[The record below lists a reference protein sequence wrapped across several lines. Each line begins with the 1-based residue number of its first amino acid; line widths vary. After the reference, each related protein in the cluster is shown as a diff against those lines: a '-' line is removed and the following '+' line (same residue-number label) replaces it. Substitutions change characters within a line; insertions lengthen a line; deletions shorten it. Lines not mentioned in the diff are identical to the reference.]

1 MADWSGRPAYL
12 QVAEALRAEIRS
24 GRVPPGSQ
32 LPSYEALMR
41 KYGVSVTVVRSAVRE
56 LKTEGLVYTHQ
67 GKGAFVRDP
76 LPEPGVPPV
85 ISPATHSALSW
96 LRSGPFMTTST
107 ASMNGCHG
115 SSGWC
120 GPTPTERPPRAR
132 PGARGSGRA
141 ACPAPAGSQSLPQA
155 RPG

>member
-32 LPSYEALMR
+32 LPSYEALTR
-41 KYGVSVTVVRSAVRE
+41 KYGVSITVVRSAVRE

-76 LPEPGVPPV
+76 LPEPGEVP
-85 ISPATHSALSW
+85 
-96 LRSGPFMTTST
+96 GD
-107 ASMNGCHG
+107 
-115 SSGWC
+115 
-120 GPTPTERPPRAR
+120 RPSEAFRAIM
-132 PGARGSGRA
+132 AEI
-141 ACPAPAGSQSLPQA
+141 QSLHDDLNRFDERLSRLEQLVT
-155 RPG
+155 PGKD

>member
-76 LPEPGVPPV
+76 LPEPGVPPGDQP
-85 ISPATHSALSW
+85 SEALRAVMAEI
-96 LRSGPFMTTST
+96 RSLHDDLDRFD
-107 ASMNGCHG
+107 
-115 SSGWC
+115 
-120 GPTPTERPPRAR
+120 ERLSRVERLVR
-132 PGARGSGRA
+132 PDAD
-141 ACPAPAGSQSLPQA
+141 
-155 RPG
+155 